1 MATSTHAV
9 LPILVEESSLYGV
22 PGSEIVGSAE
32 LRKLEHVSKNR
43 IKAVIDMFWRLT
55 NQDFNIRLVKKAK
68 NYSLLAGVSL
78 LPSSRAPRFSHA
90 NKTPLISFPFQMHAT
105 QASSSKAKGLNS
117 FAPYAE
123 HYHCTDSF

>member
-55 NQDFNIRLVKKAK
+55 NQDFNIRLVKKSEK
-68 NYSLLAGVSL
+68 L
-78 LPSSRAPRFSHA
+78 
-90 NKTPLISFPFQMHAT
+90 
-105 QASSSKAKGLNS
+105 
-117 FAPYAE
+117 
-123 HYHCTDSF
+123 